1 MRLREINGYTKRFK
15 EISLV
20 TSTSIRRARLTTFMD
35 DMRQA
40 YELPFF
46 HIEDHPDRNAVALY
60 RQAEIMLEETN

>member
-1 MRLREINGYTKRFK
+1 MCEFEIAGYMKRLK
-15 EISLV
+15 EISRV
-20 TSTSIRRARLTTFMD
+20 KSTSIRRQRLTNFMD

-46 HIEDHPDRNAVALY
+46 HIEDHPNQFAVGLY